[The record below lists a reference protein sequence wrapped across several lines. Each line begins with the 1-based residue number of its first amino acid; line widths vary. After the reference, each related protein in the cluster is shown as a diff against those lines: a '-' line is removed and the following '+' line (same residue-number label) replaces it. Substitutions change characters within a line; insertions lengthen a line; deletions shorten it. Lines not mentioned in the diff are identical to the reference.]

1 MYVYSLEATHLRSGP
16 EMLKVKVLNDS
27 VRVILCASPYPA
39 ELNYQLCEIGG
50 DHLVKVCV
58 FLKAQKERFNRER
71 LG

>member
-39 ELNYQLCEIGG
+39 ELNYHLCESGG